1 MLFSWHDIPFTPDA
15 WKRLLWLCETPYCDA
30 EQLYKYHL
38 PRYAK
43 SLNSELKVILLGQG
57 SDEFNGGYSAPT
69 AAHPDLEP
77 SEIGWSA
84 FMAMLVDQQKET
96 FLSRTH
102 GHLDQY
108 ARTIKK
114 EFLAA
119 QAGHNPYRHPW
130 FFYADRSRRSLQM
143 YNLWHEDRTA
153 AGNRVP
159 FLDHRLVEYSVHIPP
174 QKYSSLFW
182 DKRILRQA
190 MKDILPAELAQRPKC
205 PFFYGEDARYTQ
217 RMMYNLLMAEDRA
230 LIREAFGDADGS
242 HPVFERETIESLIT
256 QIPNDPEYEGHP
268 LKAGQLGNSLFLSF

>member
-1 MLFSWHDIPFTPDA
+1 MNSPSRPFRSWGESTFQNGDARARHLAARYLGLPNHQVLFSWHDIPFTPDA

-130 FFYADRSRRSLQM
+130 FFYADRSRRSFQM
-143 YNLWHEDRTA
+143 
-153 AGNRVP
+153 
-159 FLDHRLVEYSVHIPP
+159 
-174 QKYSSLFW
+174 KYL
-182 DKRILRQA
+182 
-190 MKDILPAELAQRPKC
+190 
-205 PFFYGEDARYTQ
+205 
-217 RMMYNLLMAEDRA
+217 
-230 LIREAFGDADGS
+230 
-242 HPVFERETIESLIT
+242 
-256 QIPNDPEYEGHP
+256 
-268 LKAGQLGNSLFLSF
+268 